1 MKEDVPLMD
10 QPEEGARVVQR
21 DAEHAVFP
29 HALFVH
35 RAAEHLVHHL
45 QHKKTRL
52 MTSVERR
59 VAVAMNM
66 FTHVHT
72 HTHTP
77 ASRNKCPTRASPW

>member
-1 MKEDVPLMD
+1 MD

-45 QHKKTRL
+45 QHKKNAAELKLNTEVHD
-52 MTSVERR
+52 SSGEERGGE
-59 VAVAMNM
+59 
-66 FTHVHT
+66 
-72 HTHTP
+72 
-77 ASRNKCPTRASPW
+77 SPWP